1 METAEPDLSAELLAL
16 DNQLCFAV
24 YSANHAITRMYKP
37 LLDRLGVTYPQ
48 YLVLLVLWERDSVR
62 VGEIG
67 ERLMLETNTLT
78 PLLKRLETLGLV
90 DRQRSPQDE
99 RRVIVSLTD
108 KGRDLRGEAACLPE
122 RVFAASGCSVPEVQ
136 ELRGALVALR
146 DRLRAR
152 SGE

>member
-108 KGRDLRGEAACLPE
+108 KGRNLRGEAARLPE

>member
-99 RRVIVSLTD
+99 RRGIVSLTD
-108 KGRDLRGEAACLPE
+108 KGRNLRGEAACLPE

>member
-108 KGRDLRGEAACLPE
+108 KGRNLRGEAACLPE